1 MSVDFIARNMSM
13 SRSSLNRKLKAL
25 LDISTNDL
33 IRRYRLQKA
42 TSLLTAGHD
51 ITSTTYE
58 VGFNTPSYF
67 TQCFKEQYG
76 ITPSEYIAS
85 IRRSS

>member
-13 SRSSLNRKLKAL
+13 SRSSLNRKLKTL

-42 TSLLTAGHD
+42 TSLLTAGND